1 MLVLLAVVAAALHA
15 MSAGIHLFGV
25 AALNPT
31 WRALDGPAYL
41 LVKQAADRRFPA
53 LMRPFTL
60 LGLAAV
66 TALAVA
72 AAATGRG
79 STAVPAAVGA
89 VAAVVGLVAV
99 VRGDL
104 PINQRMATWTAAAL
118 PADWREE
125 RHRWERWFAVRTAA
139 AVVAAAACLAALVAV
154 GGQG

>member
-1 MLVLLAVVAAALHA
+1 MLVALAAFAAALHA

-31 WRALDGPAYL
+31 WRELDGPAYL
-41 LVKQAADRRFPA
+41 VVKQAADRRFPT
-53 LMRPFTL
+53 LMRPITL

-66 TALAVA
+66 VALAVA
-72 AAATGRG
+72 ATVVDAQPAGSLAA
-79 STAVPAAVGA
+79 AAA

-104 PINQRMATWTAAAL
+104 PINQRMATWTATDL
-118 PADWREE
+118 PATWRED
-125 RHRWERWFAVRTAA
+125 RRRWERWFAVRTGAAGVA
-139 AVVAAAACLAALVAV
+139 AVACLAALGSL